1 MNAAILSALSAL
13 FGSSIGAIASIGTTW
28 LSQHYQTRMQRVSQD
43 QARRS
48 ELFSQFID
56 VASKLYVDALVHEL
70 TDIAV
75 IMPLYAL
82 KSQINLFAARATCAA
97 AEDVVQRIV
106 ETYYEPNWD
115 LKRRPVARNSN
126 PDLLVAFT
134 MACRA
139 ELAR

>member
-1 MNAAILSALSAL
+1 
-13 FGSSIGAIASIGTTW
+13 
-28 LSQHYQTRMQRVSQD
+28 
-43 QARRS
+43 
-48 ELFSQFID
+48 LFSQFID